1 MFFQTLFYIFR
12 DIKMRTFLVSF
23 PKKSCIKWHCLPV
36 DTACLIV
43 IKVGFSLLLCSV
55 EEILLLN
62 VLCHQCKEFLL

>member
-1 MFFQTLFYIFR
+1 MRVFAMFSL
-12 DIKMRTFLVSF
+12 
-23 PKKSCIKWHCLPV
+23 KKDCIKGYCLPF
-36 DTACLIV
+36 DTASLIV